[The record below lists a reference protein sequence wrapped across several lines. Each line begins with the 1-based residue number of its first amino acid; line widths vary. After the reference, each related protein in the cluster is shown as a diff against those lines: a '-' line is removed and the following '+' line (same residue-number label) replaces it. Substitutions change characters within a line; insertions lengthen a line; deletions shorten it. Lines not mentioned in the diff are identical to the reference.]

1 MKVTVHIQERSGDCS
16 TLDVDYLALPAFE
29 DGEASATARALD
41 EALGGALLSTAKDE
55 GFKGRGD
62 QSFATHPFGKV
73 KARKIALLGLG
84 KSAKLDR
91 AGLREYGTRVVRA
104 AAKGKRVALVVPALE
119 GLPSDA
125 ALASTIESLAA
136 GAVLGGYK
144 FDRYRTADKDQPK
157 SAPKE
162 VLLAFEGAPS
172 APLKALQAAA
182 ARGVA
187 VAESVLLARD
197 LVNEPPITL
206 TPTAL
211 AEEAR
216 RVAKA
221 GRLTCEILGPKE
233 MKKLGMGLLLGV
245 AAGSAQEPR
254 LVHLTYTPA
263 KGKKGAPVV
272 AFVGKGLT
280 FDSGGLSLKPPK
292 GMEDMKCDMAGA
304 AAVLGAMK
312 AIGALRPEGIVV
324 HGFIGTTENMPG
336 GRAIRPGDILKS
348 MNGKTV
354 EVLNTDAEG
363 RLVLADVI
371 EYAKTKKVGEL
382 VDLATLTG
390 ACMVALGRA
399 TAGFFANN
407 DEIGARYGTAA
418 KTACEEAW
426 RLPLV
431 DKMVEDLRS
440 PVADLKNIG
449 GPYGGAITGALFL
462 REFVG
467 DVPWVHVDIAGPA
480 FNEGKGPTAGGTGYG
495 VMTLVQYALS
505 RAAG

>member
-1 MKVTVHIQERSGDCS
+1 MKLTIHIGDAS
-16 TLDVDYLALPAFE
+16 KLDTDYLAVPMFDE
-29 DGEASATARALD
+29 GEPSTTARAVD
-41 EALGGALLSTAKDE
+41 EAMGGALLQTAKDE
-55 GFKGRGD
+55 GFKGRAD
-62 QSFATHPFGKV
+62 QSFGTHPFGKL
-73 KARKIALLGLG
+73 KARKVALVGLG
-84 KSAKLDR
+84 KAAKLDR
-91 AGLREYGTRVVRA
+91 GGLRDYATRVVRA
-104 AAKGKRVALVVPALE
+104 AAKSKRVAIVVPMQGALMTE
-119 GLPSDA
+119 GSVGA
-125 ALASTIESLAA
+125 VVESLAT
-136 GAVLGGYK
+136 GARLGTYK
-144 FDRYRTADKDQPK
+144 FDRYRTGDAERGP
-157 SAPKE
+157 SELKE
-162 VLLAFEGAPS
+162 VILAFETPPNGPS
-172 APLKALQAAA
+172 KGLHAACA
-182 ARGVA
+182 AGLVIA
-187 VAESVLLARD
+187 DSVLLARD

-211 AEEAR
+211 ADEAR

-221 GRLTCEILGPKE
+221 HKLTCEVLGPKE

-245 AAGSAQEPR
+245 SAGSAQEPR
-254 LVHLTYTPA
+254 LVHLTYTPT

-312 AIGALRPEGIVV
+312 AIGALRPEGVVV
-324 HGFIGTTENMPG
+324 HGFIGTAENMPG

-371 EYAKTKKVGEL
+371 QYAKTKKVGEL

-399 TAGFFANN
+399 TAGFFAN
-407 DEIGARYGTAA
+407 DEGIGARYGAAA
-418 KTACEEAW
+418 KGACEEAW

-431 DKMVEDLRS
+431 DKMAEDLRS

-449 GPYGGAITGALFL
+449 GAYGGAITGALFL

-467 DVPWVHVDIAGPA
+467 DTPWVHVDIAGPA
-480 FNEGKGPTAGGTGYG
+480 FNEGKGPNAGGTGYG

-505 RAAG
+505 RAG